1 MVPQELSKSDIVKI
15 IELLD
20 KLLPFNSINKQG
32 RGRRKA
38 YYDKDNLKSSILLK
52 LCSIS
57 YRFTELDG
65 NNSRSEHFS
74 SPFQN
79 PTRSHSLTSAE

>member
-57 YRFTELDG
+57 YRFRIG
-65 NNSRSEHFS
+65 W
-74 SPFQN
+74 
-79 PTRSHSLTSAE
+79 